1 MARTKG
7 RVVKPRNTKEG
18 LELAAKVYSKHLND
32 GNTSDLHALDGYS
45 WDITGPEI
53 SKALA
58 YHHRAEELRAEMEAQ
73 YQLRDLAFGTIQ
85 SITNASAAF
94 LKGKYSKNPKKLGEW
109 GYNVDD
115 SAPVKKVRTE
125 KMS

>member
-18 LELAAKVYSKHLND
+18 LELAAKVYQKHLAD
-32 GNTSDLHALDGYS
+32 GPKSDLSALDGYS
-45 WDITGPEI
+45 WDSAGPEI
-53 SKALA
+53 AKAIA
-58 YHHRAEELRAEMEAQ
+58 YHTRAEELRAEMEAH
-73 YQLRDLAFGTIQ
+73 YQLRDLAFGSIQ

-115 SAPVKKVRTE
+115 TAPVRRVKAE
-125 KMS
+125 KAS